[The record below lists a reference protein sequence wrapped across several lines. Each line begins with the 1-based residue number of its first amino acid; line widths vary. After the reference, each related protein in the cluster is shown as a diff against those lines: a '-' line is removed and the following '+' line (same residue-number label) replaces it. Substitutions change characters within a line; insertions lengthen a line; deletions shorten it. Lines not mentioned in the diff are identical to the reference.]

1 METLLTF
8 TVLGRCGRSYD
19 DKKMLEIKCVSF
31 LEKQVFLVETIEGK
45 QDVLVLK
52 NPKASGTCDWDDAEY
67 YVETPTTRYYFNL
80 GL

>member
-8 TVLGRCGRSYD
+8 TVLGRCGLSSGN
-19 DKKMLEIKCVSF
+19 KKMLEIKCVSL

-52 NPKASGTCDWDDAEY
+52 NPKASGTGVWNEAEY